1 MRPHDRGHGEN
12 MKLNYAAIFSICV
25 LGEVAS
31 CSGGSANVLADGGEQ
46 EGDAASGGTSGPS
59 DAMTANPGDA
69 NTGTGRSPGSEG
81 GSGSSGGSSTSS
93 GGSAASYV
101 LTVNLVGAG
110 IDEYVDSSDG
120 MISCGPGPVTL
131 PCSASYASG
140 TQVTLTA
147 TVGDS
152 AFSFGGWSGGGC
164 SGTGSCI
171 LTTNSS
177 QTVIASFHSALT
189 YTDSENFIVP
199 TGISSVD
206 VQLWGGGGQGG
217 FAGAFNESLGCYT
230 GTGGG
235 GGGAYNAQSLTVVP
249 GNTYPITVGCGGCI
263 ESSDMNQLDLGG
275 DSSFGSLLSAGG
287 GQGGSDSPPTG
298 GPGGACTGPGCVA
311 GGSGNSGSSSS
322 CNGGNGGAGG
332 GPDGGTGGAYGANDG
347 DGVTPGGGGAGSEG
361 IAGGMGAPGE
371 AIVSW

>member
-1 MRPHDRGHGEN
+1 
-12 MKLNYAAIFSICV
+12 MKLDYAAIVLICLLV
-25 LGEVAS
+25 ELAS
-31 CSGGSANVLADGGEQ
+31 CSGSSATVFADAGQ
-46 EGDAASGGTSGPS
+46 QQGDAANGGTNSPL
-59 DAMTANPGDA
+59 DAMTMSPGDA
-69 NTGTGRSPGSEG
+69 DTGTGSNPRSEG

-101 LTVNLVGAG
+101 LTVDLVGAG
-110 IDEYVDSSDG
+110 IDETVDSSDG
-120 MISCGPGPVTL
+120 VIDCGPGPVTV

-147 TVGDS
+147 NVGDS

-164 SGTGSCI
+164 SGTGSCV
-171 LTTNSS
+171 LTTNST
-177 QTVIASFHSALT
+177 QTVTASFHAALT
-189 YTDSENFIVP
+189 YTDSEDFIVP
-199 TGISSVD
+199 TGIASVD

-217 FAGAFNESLGCYT
+217 FAGAFNASLGCYT

-235 GGGAYNAQSLTVVP
+235 GGGAYNAQTLTVVA
-249 GNTYPITVGCGGCI
+249 GNTYPITVGCGGCVV
-263 ESSDMNQLDLGG
+263 SSDMNQLDLGG
-275 DSSFGSLLSAGG
+275 DSSFGSLLTAGG

-298 GPGGACTGPGCVA
+298 GPGGACSGPGCVA
-311 GGSGNSGSSSS
+311 GISGNSGSSSS
-322 CNGGNGGAGG
+322 CNGGNGGAAG
-332 GPDGGTGGAYGANDG
+332 GPDGGTGGVYGSNGG